1 MGPVSSVRC
10 ETRVELTCENI
21 RTDAQVPLPSSHPMS
36 PMIPV
41 GCTTSHALFNK
52 TYRTKSLLLTPLS
65 WFKNCRHSLTIGNG
79 SVHFRLG
86 HK

>member
-10 ETRVELTCENI
+10 EMCVMLTCENI
-21 RTDAQVPLPSSHPMS
+21 RTDAQIPPPTSHPMS

-41 GCTTSHALFNK
+41 GCTASRALFNK
-52 TYRTKSLLLTPLS
+52 TYRTNSLLLAPPS
-65 WFKNCRHSLTIGNG
+65 WFKNSRRSLTIGNG

>member
-10 ETRVELTCENI
+10 EMRVTLTRENI
-21 RTDAQVPLPSSHPMS
+21 RTDAQIPLPTSHPMS

-41 GCTTSHALFNK
+41 GCTTACALFNK
-52 TYRTKSLLLTPLS
+52 IYSTNSLLLTPLL
-65 WFKNCRHSLTIGNG
+65 WFKNSRRSLTIGNG

-86 HK
+86 YT